1 MDQKAAETP
10 IQVAY
15 HRPSIGS
22 EEIEEVV
29 RTMQSGWL
37 TTGPRTAQ
45 FEQEFSSYVGVP
57 HALAVNSCTAGLHLA
72 LAGLNIGPGMEVI
85 TTPITFCATV
95 NVILHVGATPVLADV
110 GPDGNIDPN
119 SIAARI
125 TERTRAI
132 MPVHLAGLPC
142 DMEKIW
148 DLARRHNL
156 HVIEDAAHA
165 AGSFYKGSAIG
176 AGYAKTGSRSDAAV
190 FSFYATKNLTTAEG
204 GMVTTHNEA
213 LAESL
218 RVLCLHGISKSAWN
232 RYSDRGNW
240 YYEVLRPGFKYN
252 LTDIQSSIGIH
263 QLRKLDSFIEARA
276 RYAQIYKQAFANV
289 EEFEIPADRA
299 DCRHAWHLYGLRL
312 NLHKLEINRDEF
324 IVEMRKM
331 GVGTS
336 VHFIPIP
343 LHPFFAS
350 YAHLPQNQC
359 PRALELYPRLV
370 SLPLYPAMTEEQV
383 EYVAQSAIE
392 IARRTRKKKPFF
404 AGSAVPEAS
413 TVAR

>member
-10 IQVAY
+10 IQVPY
-15 HRPSIGS
+15 HRPSIGT
-22 EEIEEVV
+22 EEIDEVV

-45 FEQEFSSYVGVP
+45 FEQEFSAYTGAP

-110 GPDGNIDPN
+110 GPDGNIDPA

-125 TERTRAI
+125 TDKTRAI

-165 AGSFYKGSAIG
+165 AGSHYKGSQIG
-176 AGYAKTGSRSDAAV
+176 AGYAGSRSDAAV

-204 GMVTTHNEA
+204 GMITTHNDA
-213 LAESL
+213 LAETL

-232 RYSDRGNW
+232 RYSDKGNW

-252 LTDIQSSIGIH
+252 MTDIQSSIGIH
-263 QLRKLDSFIEARA
+263 QLRKLDGFIETRTRLAR
-276 RYAQIYKQAFANV
+276 IYEQAFANV
-289 EEFEIPADRA
+289 EEFEIPADKV

-312 NLHKLEINRDEF
+312 NLDKLEINRDQF
-324 IVEMRKM
+324 IVEMRKV

-343 LHPFFAS
+343 LHPFFS
-350 YAHLPQNQC
+350 PYAQLPQNQC

-370 SLPLYPAMTEEQV
+370 SLPLYPAMTEAQAQ
-383 EYVAQSAIE
+383 YVAQSAIE
-392 IARRTRKKKPFF
+392 IARKSRKNKPFF
-404 AGSAVPEAS
+404 AGSAVPEPT